1 LDVLP
6 DESTCDQEVA
16 RCKSEKQGLKEGVL
30 SDRQAVGKYKTDEQY
45 AQISKELE

>member
-1 LDVLP
+1 LEALT
-6 DESTCDQEVA
+6 DERTCNQEVA

-30 SDRQAVGKYKTDEQY
+30 CDRQAVGTYKTDEQY